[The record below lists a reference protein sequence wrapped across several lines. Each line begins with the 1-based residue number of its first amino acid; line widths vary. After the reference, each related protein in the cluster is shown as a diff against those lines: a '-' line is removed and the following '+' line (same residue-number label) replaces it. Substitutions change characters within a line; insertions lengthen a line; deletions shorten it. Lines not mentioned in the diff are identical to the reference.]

1 MLYSGNQVYAASN
14 SSSESNADYKN
25 IIAIIVNDK
34 IYGGIKNEL
43 EWYVEDYIQ

>member
-1 MLYSGNQVYAASN
+1 MLYSGNQVYAAN
-14 SSSESNADYKN
+14 TTENQIDYKN
-25 IIAIIVNDK
+25 IVAIIVNDK

>member
-1 MLYSGNQVYAASN
+1 MLYSGNQVYAARSEN
-14 SSSESNADYKN
+14 SENKIDYTN
-25 IIAIIVNDK
+25 IVAIIVNDK